1 MLTLPTFDTDRIMGE
16 KTNYFLIYL
25 QMEKILFDEWMNES
39 YPNIM
44 STKTI
49 SESAKRVLTVLMTWS
64 LHSSVL
70 MTYSQLAIT
79 CRLSIAEI
87 EDGIDELDNL
97 GFIDVSDGDMF
108 CKFRIVHD
116 NINYY
121 ENTITEFSENE
132 NNVTVLVK

>member
-1 MLTLPTFDTDRIMGE
+1 
-16 KTNYFLIYL
+16 
-25 QMEKILFDEWMNES
+25 MEKILFDEWMNES

-49 SESAKRVLTVLMTWS
+49 SECAKRVLTVLMTRS
-64 LHSSVL
+64 LHRGIL

-97 GFIDVSDGDMF
+97 GFIDVSDCDMF